1 MLMYF
6 SAILVLP
13 IQIVLKNR
21 LHLCQKNHDF
31 VLYFVKLKH

>member
-13 IQIVLKNR
+13 IQIVLENR
-21 LHLCQKNHDF
+21 PLMSQNNDF
-31 VLYFVKLKH
+31 VHYFIKLKH